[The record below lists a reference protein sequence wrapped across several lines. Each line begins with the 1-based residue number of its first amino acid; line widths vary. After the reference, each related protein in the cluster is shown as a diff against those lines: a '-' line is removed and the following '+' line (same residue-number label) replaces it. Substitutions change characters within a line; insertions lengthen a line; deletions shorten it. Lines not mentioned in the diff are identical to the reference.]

1 VLAALPRA
9 WVAFGGEL
17 GPIAAALGL
26 PRLEAQRLLDLAGL
40 AVSVPES
47 EEVEGAADGTL
58 EGNLGN
64 LSVDASV
71 VGSSSSDRDG
81 SGALSPRSVTSD
93 QPSSPRGGVTGA
105 GGRGGKVTVKRG
117 SGLNMKRKSG
127 QASNNNRAYHL
138 HQRQG
143 RSSTVVT
150 ASSPYLPC
158 THPGKCAAGGAKYHR
173 NSGNKSTGSQ
183 QDQDQ
188 GDGATSSSSGDQRD
202 AAEGTSA
209 ESPGKASYE
218 STCECMR
225 EQHWCTKFCI
235 CAPVNL
241 QQQPLGGKTGSAAR
255 PMVINPCPNFFGGC
269 NCRMGHCNT
278 KQCACF
284 VAGREC
290 DPDLCRECGA
300 CSVNGLHPAPGQ
312 NCRND
317 NLSMGR
323 HTRLLMARSLVPD
336 AGWGLFTLHAVP
348 KGGFVHE
355 YVGEV
360 VSQDEAERR
369 GRVYD
374 KINRSYLFNLNAD
387 FCIDAARKGNK
398 MRFANHSS
406 FPNLEPRVMFV
417 NGEHRIAM
425 YARDDIP
432 AQSELFFDYGYDNEI
447 KSEHLHKQAIHA
459 EWMVDGSMANKIS
472 SCVGRTMLDGSNNF
486 PANLKPLVKGAKQQ
500 QQLLQ
505 GDDDDA
511 EEEVEKKKR
520 FVKSSAYSMFLR
532 DTAVRKEVV
541 QLLAERSAGTKT
553 TASGG
558 GRSKT
563 SKSADSSELED
574 ERLKQFA
581 SSSQGMAKRWATMI
595 AEGSTGPYVA
605 QAEAYNKKRLREWGK
620 QEKAAAAAKK
630 AKEKS

>member
-1 VLAALPRA
+1 M
-9 WVAFGGEL
+9 E
-17 GPIAAALGL
+17 
-26 PRLEAQRLLDLAGL
+26 
-40 AVSVPES
+40 
-47 EEVEGAADGTL
+47 EGADGAV

-71 VGSSSSDRDG
+71 VGGGSS
-81 SGALSPRSVTSD
+81 SGALSPRSATSD
-93 QPSSPRGGVTGA
+93 QPSSPRGGTGA
-105 GGRGGKVTVKRG
+105 GGRPGGKGGIKRG
-117 SGLNMKRKSG
+117 SGLNVKRKSA

-173 NSGNKSTGSQ
+173 NRTKNSGSQ
-183 QDQDQ
+183 PSQDAQ
-188 GDGATSSSSGDQRD
+188 DGATTSVSSSSSDGRSGAD
-202 AAEGTSA
+202 GTSS
-209 ESPGKASYE
+209 ESPSKAAHE
-218 STCECMR
+218 STCECLR

-235 CAPVNL
+235 CAPVNI
-241 QQQPLGGKTGSAAR
+241 QQQPLSGKSGSAAR

-269 NCRMGHCNT
+269 HCRMGHCNT

-300 CSVNGLHPAPGQ
+300 CSVVGLHPAPGQ

-323 HTRLLMARSLVPD
+323 HTRLLLARSLVPD

-425 YARDDIP
+425 YALDDIP

-459 EWMVDGSMANKIS
+459 EWMVNGSMANKIS
-472 SCVGRTMLDGSNNF
+472 SCVGRTMLDGSNTF
-486 PANLKPLVKGAKQQ
+486 PANMKPLVKGAKQQ
-500 QQLLQ
+500 QQQQQLLQ
-505 GDDDDA
+505 GDDGD
-511 EEEVEKKKR
+511 EEVEKKKR

-541 QLLAERSAGTKT
+541 ELLAERSAGTKAS
-553 TASGG
+553 ASGG
-558 GRSKT
+558 GRSKNP
-563 SKSADSSELED
+563 SKSDTSDLQD

-581 SSSQGMAKRWATMI
+581 SSAQGMAERWATMV

-605 QAEAYNKKRLREWGK
+605 QAEAYNKKRLREWEK
-620 QEKAAAAAKK
+620 EEKAAAAAKK
-630 AKEKS
+630 AKGK